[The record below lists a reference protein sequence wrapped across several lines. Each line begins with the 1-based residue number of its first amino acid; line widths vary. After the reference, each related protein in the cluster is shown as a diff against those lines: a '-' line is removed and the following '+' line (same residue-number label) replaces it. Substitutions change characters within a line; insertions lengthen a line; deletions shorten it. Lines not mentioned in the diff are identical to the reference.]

1 MSRSGAR
8 SAHLGGGG
16 VVLLCEQGKQVEIQA
31 VGTDT
36 SLSSPTSTTSKET
49 RHHYFIPITNPAKLT
64 TNQYRKHGQGWYVL
78 QPFLRFYWP
87 IGC

>member
-1 MSRSGAR
+1 MSRSAAR

-64 TNQYRKHGQGWYVL
+64 TNQYRKHGQGWYV
-78 QPFLRFYWP
+78 
-87 IGC
+87 